1 MKDGKSIG
9 AVGILL
15 IAAAAVL
22 VFGVAGLFPGLTKVL
37 TVILV
42 VAVITVAAVV
52 AAVVYF
58 AFRKPSEH
66 KTVNKGQQISRGRKS
81 LMELRTLNRK
91 TENEEI
97 RSITEDICVTVEKI
111 LAELKE
117 QKFDISGLYQFFNY
131 YLPTLAGILKKYIS
145 LEAAGSADEKV
156 VENTVSGLT
165 EIKSAMK
172 RQYDS
177 ILENR
182 ILDLSVEMEALTM
195 ACRRDGLL
203 SEAETGGKQ

>member
-91 TENEEI
+91 TENEEKGK
-97 RSITEDICVTVEKI
+97 RKTRVQV
-111 LAELKE
+111 
-117 QKFDISGLYQFFNY
+117 
-131 YLPTLAGILKKYIS
+131 PTL
-145 LEAAGSADEKV
+145 EAPQGW
-156 VENTVSGLT
+156 GL
-165 EIKSAMK
+165 
-172 RQYDS
+172 
-177 ILENR
+177 
-182 ILDLSVEMEALTM
+182 
-195 ACRRDGLL
+195 GLFC
-203 SEAETGGKQ
+203 SMM